1 MTESKLRFWEIALLF
16 ALAAA
21 LMWGSW
27 SLQQQDRLE
36 RKMIRLHVI
45 ANSDSEADQAL
56 KLQVRDRVLTLATD
70 ILRRADSREQ
80 AERDIEAALPDL
92 QAAAADEIAAQGYS
106 CGVTA
111 RLERAEFPEKD
122 YDGFSLPAGEYLA
135 LRVVIGE
142 GQGRNWWCVVFP
154 PLCTAAASDWEETAI
169 ACGIVGTYIVARR
182 LVFISGGITHAS
194 FGGLGLGFYLG
205 VNPIWMALAFAIL
218 SAFGVEWVSK
228 SQDVR
233 EDSAIAGV
241 WSLGMALGVIFIF
254 LTPGYAPNLSAYLF
268 GNILT
273 ITTADLWAMLAL
285 VVGLSALFLL
295 FLREIVYVA
304 FDRDFAQT
312 QGLPV
317 KFIEYALMCC
327 VATTIVLSIRMV
339 GIMLLMSLL
348 TLPQITMNLFTS
360 DFKKI
365 LWGSILIGFTGCI
378 SGLLLSYYL
387 NVPSGAFII
396 LFLVVVFL
404 ALKAIK
410 AFIVPLKKE

>member
-1 MTESKLRFWEIALLF
+1 
-16 ALAAA
+16 
-21 LMWGSW
+21 
-27 SLQQQDRLE
+27 
-36 RKMIRLHVI
+36 
-45 ANSDSEADQAL
+45 
-56 KLQVRDRVLTLATD
+56 
-70 ILRRADSREQ
+70 
-80 AERDIEAALPDL
+80 
-92 QAAAADEIAAQGYS
+92 
-106 CGVTA
+106 
-111 RLERAEFPEKD
+111 
-122 YDGFSLPAGEYLA
+122 
-135 LRVVIGE
+135 
-142 GQGRNWWCVVFP
+142 
-154 PLCTAAASDWEETAI
+154 
-169 ACGIVGTYIVARR
+169 
-182 LVFISGGITHAS
+182 
-194 FGGLGLGFYLG
+194 
-205 VNPIWMALAFAIL
+205 
-218 SAFGVEWVSK
+218 
-228 SQDVR
+228 
-233 EDSAIAGV
+233 
-241 WSLGMALGVIFIF
+241 
-254 LTPGYAPNLSAYLF
+254 
-268 GNILT
+268 
-273 ITTADLWAMLAL
+273 MLAL

-317 KFIEYALMCC
+317 KFIEYAMMCC

-365 LWGSILIGFTGCI
+365 LLGSILIGFTGCI